1 MPGARLLAA
10 PPGSL
15 PFQGKAGGQADH
27 PSPGLGLR
35 RPPGKW
41 RETGERTGLGER
53 VPASDSVAA
62 AATVPTRMGVLAVPK
77 LGPPA
82 QDLIGAVL
90 PTATRHAWGR
100 VIDFKSAGRQE
111 ERVGGGRWTA
121 FHPRSQGSGAG
132 QGTKPEARPHHLP
145 QPPPPG
151 PQAQELRVRMRGAR
165 TGKKT
170 WAGSRRSPRGSPTR
184 PSSLLQRFSEELVG
198 AMIVLKYR

>member
-41 RETGERTGLGER
+41 RETRERTGLGER

-90 PTATRHAWGR
+90 PTATGHAWGR

-111 ERVGGGRWTA
+111 ERVGGGRRTA

-151 PQAQELRVRMRGAR
+151 PQAQELRVRTRGAR

-170 WAGSRRSPRGSPTR
+170 WAGSRRR
-184 PSSLLQRFSEELVG
+184 PEGPPPGPAPYCNASL
-198 AMIVLKYR
+198 KNW

>member
-1 MPGARLLAA
+1 MRGRPGCPA
-10 PPGSL
+10 PRCPSGQPAL
-15 PFQGKAGGQADH
+15 PRKAGGQADH
-27 PSPGLGLR
+27 PSPGSGLR

-41 RETGERTGLGER
+41 RETGERTGLGECA
-53 VPASDSVAA
+53 PASDSVAA

-90 PTATRHAWGR
+90 PTATGHAWGR

-111 ERVGGGRWTA
+111 ERVGGGWLTA

-151 PQAQELRVRMRGAR
+151 PQAQELRVRTRGAR

-170 WAGSRRSPRGSPTR
+170 WAGSCRRPEGPPPGPAPYCSA
-184 PSSLLQRFSEELVG
+184 SL
-198 AMIVLKYR
+198 KNW